1 MSAQHES
8 NKQPLPLWKSKKGIL
23 LQVII
28 VILPSVMLLKSG
40 TLLLAGVACS
50 LLLSWI
56 GLRLQKLNWSNVGL
70 KKPTSVIRIILIAI
84 IATLVLLPLSLELR
98 NAVTSIAH
106 EPPDLHA
113 FKAIEGNL
121 KALAI
126 GLIVVWIFGAF
137 AEEMLFRGFLTNSF
151 YKLFPEKNSNDR
163 LKWSLSLLLTSILVA
178 FGHSYQRITGMIITG
193 VLGFCFGLIYLMR

>member
-1 MSAQHES
+1 MLSLRNTFSMSAQHES

-23 LQVII
+23 LQLII

-98 NAVTSIAH
+98 NAVTSITH

-113 FKAIEGNL
+113 FKAIEGNP

-137 AEEMLFRGFLTNSF
+137 
-151 YKLFPEKNSNDR
+151 
-163 LKWSLSLLLTSILVA
+163 
-178 FGHSYQRITGMIITG
+178 
-193 VLGFCFGLIYLMR
+193 